1 MVHFIKSKVA
11 VASPGRYQE
20 ILEYFMLPT
29 ADKLYGE
36 ADFLFQQ
43 DFAAVQS
50 AKTKIRNTQPKNKG
64 ETKATIKIAS

>member
-11 VASPGRYQE
+11 VASPGTYQE

-29 ADKLYGE
+29 AYKLYGE

-50 AKTKIRNTQPKNKG
+50 AKTKIRNTQPKNKD
-64 ETKATIKIAS
+64 ETKVTIKIAS